1 MRIITLEYHDVLPEP
16 EFAASGFSGAGAD
29 SYKLSDYG
37 PERRRHERRRVRY
50 RAEARRMDNT
60 LDVMRMPKF
69 ALTVLD
75 ISEGGIRAT
84 SRVPVA
90 DGERLAIYLPLESGM
105 PERIYGKVIRC
116 AARRDGWGLAIQF
129 DHIPAA

>member
-1 MRIITLEYHDVLPEP
+1 MSNTIQFGER
-16 EFAASGFSGAGAD
+16 SGATGLVGAVVESYPD

-37 PERRRHERRRVRY
+37 PERRRHERNRVRY

-60 LDVMRMPKF
+60 LEAIRTPKF

-84 SRVPVA
+84 SRMPVV
-90 DGERLAIYLPLESGM
+90 DGERLAIFLPPEAGM
-105 PERIYGKVIRC
+105 PERIFGKVIRC
-116 AARRDGWGLAIQF
+116 SPRRDGWGLAIKF
-129 DHIPAA
+129 DYIPAA

>member
-1 MRIITLEYHDVLPEP
+1 MSNAVNFSADAGGAMSLVGAVLER
-16 EFAASGFSGAGAD
+16 D

-37 PERRRHERRRVRY
+37 PERRRFERKRVRY
-50 RAEARRMDNT
+50 RAEARRLDNT
-60 LDVMRMPKF
+60 LDVMRMPRF

-84 SRVPVA
+84 SRSPVVE
-90 DGERLAIYLPLESGM
+90 GERLAIFLPLDAGM

-116 AARRDGWGLAIQF
+116 APRRDGWSLAIEF
-129 DHIPAA
+129 DHVPAA